1 MYAILLSNQ
10 LGKETSTIEEKEL
23 RDMKQE
29 LIEISKKGQIDP
41 ETARRLATCMDSEF
55 KPSPIRYFCARKV
68 IIVAGASELLSIRI
82 SGFGESF
89 KGRQLTCSNID
100 NPENLE
106 VCIVESEMVFKSAE
120 DPDFLYVKGGE
131 TSITGPKYSNVT
143 KDLDTLAE
151 VLKILPKKD
160 PDIVQIDDRT
170 YRQTGTVYISSPIYV
185 VILDR

>member
-1 MYAILLSNQ
+1 
-10 LGKETSTIEEKEL
+10 
-23 RDMKQE
+23 MKQE
-29 LIEISKKGQIDP
+29 LIEIAKQGQIDP
-41 ETARRLATCMDSEF
+41 ETAGRLAECMDSEF
-55 KPSPIRYFCARKV
+55 NSSPIRYFGARKV
-68 IIVAGASELLSIRI
+68 IIIAGAGELLSIRI

-89 KGRQLTCSNID
+89 KGRQLKCSNVD

-106 VCIVESEMVFKSAE
+106 VSMAEGGMVLQSAK
-120 DPDFLYVKGGE
+120 DPDVLYVKGGE

-151 VLKILPKKD
+151 VLKILPRKD

-170 YRQTGTVYISSPIYV
+170 YRQTGTVYISSPFYV